1 MDNIHKKR
9 KLINVRKKIKNRF
22 KRRKLYYRNAN
33 KRKFKF
39 QKIYKIMLFIF
50 IIFVHIYC
58 NYYSKKLLNY
68 YYTKRLNKIRE
79 WNIPYDES
87 NLITI
92 EDKINWIAI
101 HDVKKLKGKCA
112 DKILLHQYSKRI
124 LKKDICNKI
133 LKIYDDPYKIN
144 ITELPEQF
152 VLKTNHGSG
161 FNIIVYNKT
170 ELDVNWAKQKLYDW
184 LQIDYGKINC
194 EFHYSFIKRKVFAEE
209 YIGKHLNNYKF
220 LCYNGVPKYV
230 FIYKKVDGIEYRTFF
245 DINWNRLDF
254 NCVTPPHPTD
264 IYPKPINYELMKEY
278 ARKLAKP
285 FKLVRVDLYEN
296 NGEIRLGELTFT
308 PFNSH
313 FICSKQE
320 HNIELGKFL
329 KLF

>member
-1 MDNIHKKR
+1 
-9 KLINVRKKIKNRF
+9 
-22 KRRKLYYRNAN
+22 
-33 KRKFKF
+33 
-39 QKIYKIMLFIF
+39 MLL
-50 IIFVHIYC
+50 IFVIFVQNHC

-68 YYTKRLNKIRE
+68 YYTTRLQKIRE
-79 WNIPYDES
+79 WDRFYDES
-87 NLITI
+87 NLVTF
-92 EDKINWIAI
+92 EDKINWIAM
-101 HDVKKLKGKCA
+101 HDVTKLKGKCA

-133 LKIYDDPYKIN
+133 LKIYEDPFKIN

-170 ELDVNWAKQKLYDW
+170 ELDINWAKQQLYDW
-184 LQIDYGKINC
+184 LQIDYGKNNA

-209 YIGKHLNNYKF
+209 YIGKQLNNYKF
-220 LCYNGVPKYV
+220 LCYNGEPKFV
-230 FIYKKVDGIEYRTFF
+230 LLYKKVDGIEYRTFL

-254 NCVTPPHPTD
+254 HCISFPHPTEV
-264 IYPKPINYELMKEY
+264 YPKPINYELMKEY
-278 ARKLAKP
+278 SRKLAKP

-313 FICSKQE
+313 IICSKQE
-320 HNIELGKFL
+320 HNIELGKYL

>member
-1 MDNIHKKR
+1 M
-9 KLINVRKKIKNRF
+9 
-22 KRRKLYYRNAN
+22 
-33 KRKFKF
+33 
-39 QKIYKIMLFIF
+39 
-50 IIFVHIYC
+50 
-58 NYYSKKLLNY
+58 
-68 YYTKRLNKIRE
+68 
-79 WNIPYDES
+79 
-87 NLITI
+87 
-92 EDKINWIAI
+92 
-101 HDVKKLKGKCA
+101 HDVTKLKGKCA

-133 LKIYDDPYKIN
+133 LKIYEEPFKIN

-170 ELDVNWAKQKLYDW
+170 ELDINWAKQQLYDW
-184 LQIDYGKINC
+184 LQIDYGKNNA

-209 YIGKHLNNYKF
+209 YIGKQLNNYKF
-220 LCYNGVPKYV
+220 LCYNGEPKFV
-230 FIYKKVDGIEYRTFF
+230 LLYKKVDGIEYRTFL

-254 NCVTPPHPTD
+254 HCISFPHPTEV
-264 IYPKPINYELMKEY
+264 YPKPLNYELIKEY
-278 ARKLAKP
+278 SRKLAKP

-313 FICSKQE
+313 IICSKQE
-320 HNIELGKFL
+320 HNIELGKYL

>member
-1 MDNIHKKR
+1 MI
-9 KLINVRKKIKNRF
+9 L
-22 KRRKLYYRNAN
+22 
-33 KRKFKF
+33 
-39 QKIYKIMLFIF
+39 
-50 IIFVHIYC
+50 IFVIFVQNHC

-68 YYTKRLNKIRE
+68 YYTTRLQKIRE
-79 WNIPYDES
+79 WDRPYDES
-87 NLITI
+87 NLVTF
-92 EDKINWIAI
+92 EDKINWIAM
-101 HDVKKLKGKCA
+101 HDVTKLKGKCA

-133 LKIYDDPYKIN
+133 LKIYEDPFKIN

-170 ELDVNWAKQKLYDW
+170 ELDINWAKQQLYDW
-184 LQIDYGKINC
+184 LQIDYGKNNA

-209 YIGKHLNNYKF
+209 YIGKQLNNYKF
-220 LCYNGVPKYV
+220 LCYNGEPKFV
-230 FIYKKVDGIEYRTFF
+230 LLYKKVDGIEYRTFL

-254 NCVTPPHPTD
+254 HCISFPHPTEV
-264 IYPKPINYELMKEY
+264 YPKPLNYELMKEY
-278 ARKLAKP
+278 SRKLAKP
-285 FKLVRVDLYEN
+285 FKLVRVDLYEI

-313 FICSKQE
+313 IICSKQE
-320 HNIELGKFL
+320 HNIELGKYL